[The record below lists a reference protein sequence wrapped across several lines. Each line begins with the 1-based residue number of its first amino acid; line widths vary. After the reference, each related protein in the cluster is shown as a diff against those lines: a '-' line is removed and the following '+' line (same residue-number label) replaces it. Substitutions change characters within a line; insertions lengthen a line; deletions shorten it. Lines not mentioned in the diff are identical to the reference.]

1 MQIRLEQIFN
11 NDGAS
16 KDIDFSFE
24 PDYSLADDFRL
35 TTPVSFKGII
45 KNSAGVVSLSGKA
58 QFTASFICG
67 RCAEDFKRNF
77 SVTVSHLL
85 TDRLNNEDNGDY
97 IVVENSELDLS
108 ALICEDII
116 FSLPTRLL
124 CREDCKGLCPQCG
137 KNLNEGACDCTKP
150 VDPRWAALSGLSFD

>member
-1 MQIRLEQIFN
+1 MQIKLEQIFN

-35 TTPVSFKGII
+35 LTPVSFKGFI

-58 QFTASFICG
+58 QFSASAICC
-67 RCAEDFKRNF
+67 RCAEEFRQDF
-77 SVTVSHLL
+77 SVSIDHLL
-85 TDRLNNEDNGDY
+85 TDKLNNEDNGDY
-97 IVVENSELDLS
+97 ILVENSELDLS

-116 FSLPTRLL
+116 FSLPTKLL
-124 CREDCKGLCPQCG
+124 CREDCKGLCSQCG
-137 KNLNEGACDCTKP
+137 KNLNEGACDCKKA
-150 VDPRWAALSGLSFD
+150 VDPRWAALSELSFD